1 MDDSLLYD
9 HNLEETID
17 LFQDQIKVEN
27 YSTLPHF
34 LKYGGPLLQR
44 GKQGLVGFLMN
55 NETNDKYVYKISQY
69 LDFVIDQ
76 ESNVMKDLNTLRD
89 FCPHFVKI
97 FGKFRVPLTSNY
109 RKSKNP
115 FMLTSEYKSIIGDV
129 IVMQHLDEH
138 QKFFKYI
145 KNKSLSTLQLLS
157 IVKQTLL
164 AVEIANKKLGFTH
177 YDLHSDNIMVGKC
190 DENAVFLYIID
201 NEYYMVPTY
210 GYYPII
216 IDFGFSYSK
225 RSNGTQMNCTLAHTK
240 YGFIQCREDKHSD
253 PKIFLTSVSH
263 EINKYKKNEVSQIFR
278 NIVKNLYKDAH
289 VELDC
294 GWDDR
299 YNTSINDDFL
309 EEFDNTFK
317 KSDFFDE
324 QSDYILDL
332 LQTLVVLPLKYR
344 KSNEKTKD
352 LLSLLINEFSKIE
365 KVISDDFYNLF
376 ILKEIVISANK
387 NRDLYTSGYT
397 RQDAVN
403 NFKHDILNAV
413 DRIAKFCNLKLNWER
428 LLCSLLCL
436 GKNIENF
443 CYEHLN
449 KLLRVKEKD
458 YSTIPLKTNVEIYN
472 AIEANIPSD
481 FLFTKKTIMYTWNID
496 KENSNKK
503 IVDSTLIKVLNKTH
517 PLERGN
523 MYKEYVEN
531 PELFSKDLETSYKEA
546 SSHKERS
553 KESSVKER
561 SKEASSKE
569 RSKESS
575 HKERSKE
582 SSRKETSSKE
592 SSVKER
598 SSIKQ
603 EDLD

>member
-9 HNLEETID
+9 HNLEEAID
-17 LFQDQIKVEN
+17 LFQEQLKSENQIK
-27 YSTLPHF
+27 LPTF
-34 LKYGGPLLQR
+34 LKYGGPLLKR

-55 NETNDKYVYKISQY
+55 NETNHKYVYKISQY

-97 FGKFRVPLTSNY
+97 FGKFRVPITSNY

-138 QKFFKYI
+138 KKFFKYI
-145 KNKSLSTLQLLS
+145 KNKTLSTLQLLS

-164 AVEIANKKLGFTH
+164 AVEIANKKIGFTH

-190 DENAVFLYIID
+190 DENAVFLYVID

-240 YGFIQCREDKHSD
+240 YGFIQCKEDKHSD

-278 NIVKNLYKDAH
+278 NIVKNLYKNAH

-365 KVISDDFYNLF
+365 KVVSDDFYNLF

-387 NRDLYTSGYT
+387 NRDLYTSDYT

-481 FLFTKKTIMYTWNID
+481 FSFTNKTILYTWNVD
-496 KENSNKK
+496 KETSNKK
-503 IVDSTLIKVLNKTH
+503 IVDSSLIKVLNKTH
-517 PLERGN
+517 PLERGC

-531 PELFSKDLETSYKEA
+531 PELFSKEFSSKE
-546 SSHKERS
+546 SSNKERS
-553 KESSVKER
+553 KESSN
-561 SKEASSKE
+561 KE

-575 HKERSKE
+575 NKERSKE
-582 SSRKETSSKE
+582 SSNKEQD
-592 SSVKER
+592 
-598 SSIKQ
+598 IIQ
-603 EDLD
+603 QDLD